1 MTKEERSRALRL
13 GAYAATWII
22 WGSTYLAIKYGV
34 ETLPPFWMAG
44 VRSVAAGAILFAWGR
59 LRGDALPTA
68 AQWRAAALTGALFFL
83 LGHGG
88 LFWGEQRV
96 ASGPASL
103 FVATEHLW
111 IVLIALLG
119 GARPSK
125 RALAGVALGLGGV
138 TLLTVGGAGAGA
150 VDPLGAAVIVGCA
163 LAWAMGIVYF
173 RGPRRPASDLFASAA
188 PLLTGGVML
197 LVFSAAIGEF
207 GRVTADDLTTRA
219 VLSLAYL
226 VVFGSVIA
234 FTALTFLTRTEG
246 PGRSA
251 SYAYVNPLVAVA
263 LGWAFAGEPLTARVV
278 ASAVAIVAAVVLVVT
293 GTRAAPDQAANEA
306 VSSPTRPTRSPRL
319 REMEG

>member
-22 WGSTYLAIKYGV
+22 WGSTYLAIRYGV

-44 VRSVAAGAILFAWGR
+44 VRSVAAGAILFGWGW

-83 LGHGG
+83 IGHGG

-111 IVLIALLG
+111 IVLLALLG

-125 RALAGVALGLGGV
+125 RALAGVGLGLGGV
-138 TLLTVGGAGAGA
+138 ALLTVGGAGEGA
-150 VDPLGAAVIVGCA
+150 VDPLGSAVIVLCA
-163 LAWAMGIVYF
+163 VTWAVGIVYF
-173 RGPRRPASDLFASAA
+173 RGPRRPASDLYASAA
-188 PLLTGGVML
+188 PLLAGGVML
-197 LVFSAAIGEF
+197 LVFSATIGEF
-207 GRVTADDLTTRA
+207 GRVRAEDLTTRS

-226 VVFGSVIA
+226 IVFGSVIA

-246 PGRSA
+246 PGRAA

-263 LGWAFAGEPLTARVV
+263 LGWAFAGEALTPRVIG
-278 ASAVAIVAAVVLVVT
+278 AAVAIVAAVVLVVT
-293 GTRAAPDQAANEA
+293 GTRAAPDEATNPA
-306 VSSPTRPTRSPRL
+306 VSNPTTPTRPSRL
-319 REMEG
+319 REREA

>member
-1 MTKEERSRALRL
+1 MTKEERSRTLRL

-44 VRSVAAGAILFAWGR
+44 VRSVAAGAILFGWGW

-83 LGHGG
+83 MGHGG

-111 IVLIALLG
+111 IVLITLLG
-119 GARPSK
+119 GARVSK

-138 TLLTVGGAGAGA
+138 ALLTAGGAGA
-150 VDPLGAAVIVGCA
+150 VDPLGAAVIVLCA
-163 LAWAMGIVYF
+163 LTWAVGIVYF
-173 RGPRRPASDLFASAA
+173 RGARRPASDLYASAA

-197 LVFSAAIGEF
+197 LVFSATIGEL
-207 GRVTADDLTTRA
+207 GRVQTEDLTTRA

-226 VVFGSVIA
+226 IVFGSVIA

-278 ASAVAIVAAVVLVVT
+278 GAAVVIVAAVILVVT
-293 GTRAAPDQAANEA
+293 GTRAAPDEAANEA
-306 VSSPTRPTRSPRL
+306 VSAPTTPTRPGRL
-319 REMEG
+319 REREA